1 MDDSTTHEPAK
12 IRSSALMPKSSDRYV
27 SIKEVEQYQWRVATN
42 DIPLTVPVKGTE
54 LSLAAA
60 IELACFQQFLLQTH
74 DENKLRIGFP
84 DCGVWKLVR
93 TLRWPNANGTVRGNS
108 IVLTAL
114 PQNSGTR
121 WLDSIRSFQTDLKH
135 HGFSHTL
142 AGSLTGA
149 AGEIIDNVF
158 QHSQTDLPG
167 LFGYQLSRRRVTFCV
182 ADLGVGVLKSL
193 RQNPQHRCLKTS
205 MDALKTAI
213 APGVSRFDAGGYGF
227 STLLRSVAELW
238 GKTRLRSGEAVL
250 VFDRETEE
258 RRKIHSYL
266 PPFLGMQVSA
276 ICRLDPPKK
285 S

>member
-1 MDDSTTHEPAK
+1 
-12 IRSSALMPKSSDRYV
+12 MPTSDDRYV
-27 SIKEVEQYQWRVATN
+27 SIREVEQYQWRVATN

-60 IELACFQQFLLQTH
+60 IELACFEQFLLHTH
-74 DENKLRIGFP
+74 DENKLRIRFP
-84 DCGVWKLVR
+84 TCGVWKLVR
-93 TLRWPNANGTVRGNS
+93 SLRWPNANGTVRENS
-108 IVLTAL
+108 TVLTAL
-114 PQNSGTR
+114 PRNSGRR
-121 WLDSIRSFQTDLKH
+121 WFESIRSFQADLKE
-135 HGFSHTL
+135 HGFSHSL

-158 QHSQTDLPG
+158 QHSETELPG
-167 LFGYQLSRRRVTFCV
+167 VFGYQLSRRKVTFCV

-193 RQNPQHRCLKTS
+193 RQNPQYRYLTTS
-205 MDALKTAI
+205 MDALQTAI
-213 APGVSRFDAGGYGF
+213 APGVSRFNMGGYGF

-238 GKTRLRSGEAVL
+238 GKTRLRSGQAVL

-258 RRKIHSYL
+258 RRRMLSYL

-276 ICRLDPPKK
+276 ICRLDPPQK